1 MRTRLAAIVVLT
13 LCASAAI
20 AESYTPKTNTRR
32 EIKKYVHAAAKH
44 IAAHGPSCNEFARK
58 EWRSGDYYIFVLGPD
73 KKTLCHPD
81 PTMIGRPAS
90 EIVDANGKKV
100 GEMIAAAGM
109 KMRGGWVD
117 YVWPRPG
124 ITKPVL
130 RLMITSIRRGP
141 KLEPPRKYLFIGLWF
156 NRHK

>member
-20 AESYTPKTNTRR
+20 AETPKANTRR

-124 ITKPVL
+124 ITKPV
-130 RLMITSIRRGP
+130 P
-141 KLEPPRKYLFIGLWF
+141 KSTYAEHVRSPDGDIYIVGSGGYEIKQ
-156 NRHK
+156 K